1 MFRIPALE
9 KTMFTV
15 RRVESLLTRE
25 IIREYMEPNY
35 EQLNGA
41 DAAKCLATKS
51 NASPVKQD
59 ICPCFT

>member
-1 MFRIPALE
+1 
-9 KTMFTV
+9 MFTV